1 MEENEEV
8 EKTPLTDTVVYICII
23 AGSAGLMYGYDTAV
37 SGGVMMMKPF
47 LKKFFP
53 AILLK
58 MIDNDMK
65 QDQYCR
71 FNSHRLTAF
80 ISSMFIAG
88 LVSSLLAGRV
98 TSLIGRKFSLITS
111 GILFLTGNGLEVF
124 AQNLAMLIAGR
135 LFVGFG
141 VGFANQ
147 AAPVYITEM
156 APSKWRG
163 TLNTAFQFFVCCGS
177 VLASIINFGASHSNT
192 NLGWRLA
199 LGYASLPATLL
210 IVGAIFIPDTPSS
223 LIQRDKL
230 DEALTTLSRV
240 RSTKAEAEAELKDL
254 VSSTEATKLNT
265 QNPYL
270 KILELRYRPQLILT
284 VAIAGF
290 QQLTGVGMVALYA
303 PVVMRTIGM
312 GTEESL
318 LAAVVIGFVNLVSV
332 LMSTCMV
339 DKIGRR
345 FLFIGGGIQ
354 IIFSQV
360 FIACTLAIQSQI
372 VIEGFPK
379 NYGVVVLV
387 LMCLIS
393 SAFGWSWGPLTW
405 LVPSEI
411 LPIEVRAAGTGISV
425 ATNLLI
431 TFILA
436 QLSMAMLC
444 YMKFG
449 LFLFYGATTLL
460 MTMVVGVFLPETKG
474 VPLESMES
482 VWNEHWFW
490 KWVLSS

>member
-1 MEENEEV
+1 MEENEEI
-8 EKTPLTDTVVYICII
+8 EKTPLTNTVVFICII

-47 LKKFFP
+47 LKAFFP
-53 AILLK
+53 AILAK
-58 MIDNDMK
+58 MVDTK

-88 LVSSLLAGRV
+88 LASSLLAGRV
-98 TSLIGRKFSLITS
+98 TCLIGRKFSLITS
-111 GILFLTGNGLEVF
+111 GILFLTGNGLAVF
-124 AQNLAMLIAGR
+124 AQNVAMLIAGR

-141 VGFANQ
+141 IGFANQ

-163 TLNTAFQFFVCCGS
+163 ALTTAFQFFICFGS
-177 VLASIINFGASHSNT
+177 ALASITNFAASYST
-192 NLGWRLA
+192 TDFGWQIA
-199 LGYASLPATLL
+199 LGCGSLPATILT
-210 IVGAIFIPDTPSS
+210 VGAIFIPDTPSS
-223 LIQRDKL
+223 LIQRDKV
-230 DEALTTLSRV
+230 DEALTTLSKV
-240 RSTKAEAEAELKDL
+240 RSTKAAAEAEFKDL
-254 VSSTEATKLNT
+254 VNSTEAARLNT

-270 KILELRYRPQLILT
+270 KILELRYRPQLMLT

-290 QQLTGVGMVALYA
+290 QQLTGVGMVAFYA

-312 GTEESL
+312 GTEEAL
-318 LAAVVIGFVNLVSV
+318 FAAVVIGIVNLVSV

-345 FLFIGGGIQ
+345 FLFLGGGVQ

-360 FIACTLAIQSQI
+360 FIACTLAIQSQTMA
-372 VIEGFPK
+372 EDFPK

-425 ATNLLI
+425 ATNFFI

-460 MTMVVGVFLPETKG
+460 MTMVIGVFLPETKG
-474 VPLESMES
+474 VPLENMET
-482 VWNEHWFW
+482 VWNNHWFW
-490 KWVLSS
+490 KWVLSD

>member
-1 MEENEEV
+1 MEDEE
-8 EKTPLTDTVVYICII
+8 ETDQTPLTNTVVLICMI
-23 AGSAGLMYGYDTAV
+23 AGSAGIMFGYDTAV
-37 SGGVMMMKPF
+37 SGGVMMMRPF
-47 LKKFFP
+47 LNKFFP
-53 AILLK
+53 AILAK
-58 MIDNDMK
+58 MNDAK
-65 QDQYCR
+65 QDEYCR

-80 ISSMFIAG
+80 ISSTFIAG

-98 TSLIGRKFSLITS
+98 TSLIGRKLSLITS
-111 GILFLTGNGLEVF
+111 GILFLIGNGLEVF
-124 AQNLAMLIAGR
+124 AQNVPMLIAGR

-163 TLNTAFQFFVCCGS
+163 ALNTAFQFFVCFGS
-177 VLASIINFGASHSNT
+177 VLASIINFGASHSST
-192 NLGWRLA
+192 NLGWQVA
-199 LGYASLPATLL
+199 LGCVSLPATIL
-210 IVGAIFIPDTPSS
+210 IIGAMFIPDTPSS

-254 VSSTEATKLNT
+254 VSSTAARASS

-270 KILELRYRPQLILT
+270 KLMQMRYRPPLVLT
-284 VAIAGF
+284 LAIAGF
-290 QQLTGVGMVALYA
+290 QQLTGVGMVAYYA
-303 PVVMRTIGM
+303 PVVMTTIGLE
-312 GTEESL
+312 TDESL
-318 LAAVVIGFVNLVSV
+318 FAAVVIGVVNLASV
-332 LMSTCMV
+332 LMSTCVV

-345 FLFIGGGIQ
+345 LLFLGGGVQ

-360 FIACTLAIQSQI
+360 FIACTLAIQSQTM
-372 VIEGFPK
+372 IEGFPR
-379 NYGVVVLV
+379 NYGMVVLV

-405 LVPSEI
+405 LVPTEI

-460 MTMVVGVFLPETKG
+460 MTMVIGVFLPETKG
-474 VPLESMES
+474 VPLDSMEN

-490 KWVLSS
+490 KWVVAG